1 MITAKHPRLRLK
13 PGAHKRLATGHPWIY
28 SNEVAM
34 DAGAKAL
41 PPGGVVTIEDA
52 GGNPLATA
60 HFNPKPLI
68 SLRILEAKPDVAI
81 DAAWFTQ
88 RLLQAQALRQ
98 RLIPDPFYRWVHAE
112 GDHLPGLIVDR
123 CRDVVVVQPNTA
135 GMDRAMPEITVAIQS
150 LMSPKAI
157 ILRGDSSYR
166 ALEGLGDV
174 TNVMVGE
181 VTSPVKITEN
191 GRIFFADPLG
201 GQKTGWFFDQ
211 RDNRAFVAG
220 LANDHKVLDL
230 YTHTG
235 GFAIACAANGAK
247 SALGID
253 GSALAL
259 ELATKAAAANNLS
272 SICKFERAD
281 VFDFLD
287 AASNRKDKFDVVVA
301 DPPAFVKSR
310 KDLKP
315 GLQGYRKLARLCA
328 GITTKGGV
336 LFIASCSHNAPLAE
350 FTEAVARGITDAGRS
365 GRILKTSGASADH
378 PVHLQLPE
386 SAYLKALTIAL
397 D

>member
-52 GGNPLATA
+52 VGNPLATA